1 MALHT
6 YVYVKLQELLTQKL
20 FSLVL
25 LLVDTKNMYFGTA

>member
-6 YVYVKLQELLTQKL
+6 YLYVELQQLLTPNL

-25 LLVDTKNMYFGTA
+25 LLVDANNMYFGPL